1 MPDDELLKNF
11 NAETES
17 AYKNA
22 LQSGKGGD
30 GKWDE
35 FLNSY
40 GIEPLSRENRDYLLN
55 SEIKIARGAFPVE
68 LRKVYEK
75 ILEKYRTEG
84 ITNPLLAKAVNE
96 FDMDAKVKEYY
107 IKIKPFSGLGD
118 IFKNASV
125 GTQKYSSGLQKEKTK
140 TMTCRNCGAPR
151 LEEMQ
156 YDNCLF
162 CGSKLF
168 EIKE

>member
-1 MPDDELLKNF
+1 MSEDGLINQF
-11 NAETES
+11 NAETDTAFKE
-17 AYKNA
+17 AW
-22 LQSGKGGD
+22 QSEKGGD
-30 GKWDE
+30 SKWNAYI
-35 FLNSY
+35 NSY
-40 GIEPLSRENRDYLLN
+40 GIDPLPQENKNFLLN
-55 SEIKIARGAFPVE
+55 SEMKIARGAFPVE

-75 ILEKYRTEG
+75 ILDKYRAIEN
-84 ITNPLLAKAVNE
+84 TNPSLTKTISE
-96 FDMDAKVKEYY
+96 FNIEMKVKEYY
-107 IKIKPFSGLGD
+107 MKIKPFSGLGD

-140 TMTCRNCGAPR
+140 TLTCKNCGAPR

>member
-1 MPDDELLKNF
+1 MSENELIKQF
-11 NAETES
+11 NADIDS
-17 AYKNA
+17 AYQKA
-22 LQSGKGGD
+22 WHSEKGGD
-30 GKWDE
+30 GKWNE
-35 FLNSY
+35 FMNSY
-40 GIEPLSRENRDYLLN
+40 GIAPLSQENKDFLLN
-55 SEIKIARGAFPVE
+55 SEMKIARGAFPVE

-75 ILEKYRTEG
+75 ILEKYRAEG
-84 ITNPLLAKAVNE
+84 SVAPLLAKTVSE
-96 FDMDAKVKEYY
+96 FDVEAKIREYY
-107 IKIKPFSGLGD
+107 TKIKPFSGLGD

-168 EIKE
+168 EIKD